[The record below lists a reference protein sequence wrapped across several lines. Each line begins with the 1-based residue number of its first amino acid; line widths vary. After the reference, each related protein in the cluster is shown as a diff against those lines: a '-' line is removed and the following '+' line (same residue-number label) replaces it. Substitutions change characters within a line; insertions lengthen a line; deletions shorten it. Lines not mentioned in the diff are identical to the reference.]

1 MTFRN
6 IHRFAGVRTP
16 GLTVLFAATR
26 RSGISLILAAFWL
39 CTSAAPSAAQQYT
52 VTDLGTISG
61 NSVSKAS
68 AFNDAGEAAGVSET
82 PTAAIA
88 TTFSGG
94 KATSISTLGSSV
106 SLANAINNSGEIAGW
121 NSYNSNSN
129 FDPQAFLYSNGSMQN
144 INSPSLFPSG
154 TEAYGINN
162 AGEVVGTGY
171 LSPSNFHAFLY
182 SGGKMKD
189 LGPSGAFQATAYA
202 INTSG
207 QIVGTYSPNSGASGT
222 FLYTNRTMTTLPN
235 PAGSRGG
242 FGVAINDNGEI
253 VGALYPSSSGG
264 SHAAKF
270 SDGAWTDLGNLTG
283 AQGSGANAINTAG
296 QIVGTAIFPPT
307 YKPFRAG
314 KHVPFISTASGLVNL
329 NTLIPSGTGFTL
341 TDAVDINESGQIL
354 CDATNASGN
363 EHAVLLSPK

>member
-1 MTFRN
+1 MYTIGKF
-6 IHRFAGVRTP
+6 GMSMM
-16 GLTVLFAATR
+16 LTTL
-26 RSGISLILAAFWL
+26 WL
-39 CTSAAPSAAQQYT
+39 CASASQSTAQTYT
-52 VTDLGTISG
+52 ITELGTLPG

-68 AFNDAGEAAGVSET
+68 ALDDAGEAAGISET
-82 PTAAIA
+82 PTASIA
-88 TTFSGG
+88 TMFSGG
-94 KATSISTLGSSV
+94 KATSISTLGSTVSV
-106 SLANAINNSGEIAGW
+106 ANAINGSGEIAGW
-121 NSYNSNSN
+121 NSYDSSPN

-171 LSPSNFHAFLY
+171 INSSTFHAFLY

-189 LGPSGAFQATAYA
+189 IGPSGAFQASAYA
-202 INTSG
+202 INTAG
-207 QIVGTYSPNSGASGT
+207 QIVGTYSLNSGASGT
-222 FLYTNRTMTTLPN
+222 FLYTNGKMTTLPN
-235 PAGSRGG
+235 PPGSRGG
-242 FGVAINDNGEI
+242 FGAAINDNGEI
-253 VGALYPSSSGG
+253 VGTMYPSEG

-283 AQGSGANAINTAG
+283 AQGSGATAINTAG
-296 QIVGTAIFPPT
+296 QIVGTAIFPPI

-314 KHVPFISTASGLVNL
+314 KHVPFISTAGGLVNL

-363 EHAVLLSPK
+363 AHAVLLNPK